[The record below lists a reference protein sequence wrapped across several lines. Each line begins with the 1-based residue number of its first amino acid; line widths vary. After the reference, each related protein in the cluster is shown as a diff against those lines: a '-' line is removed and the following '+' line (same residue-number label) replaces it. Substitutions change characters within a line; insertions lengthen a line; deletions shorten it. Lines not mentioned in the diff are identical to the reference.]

1 MDSNNKHVERV
12 VAALV
17 IVIIA
22 LVMVVVHLAVS
33 GKPDPS
39 TASPAISSPAI
50 SSPVAMPPA
59 AMPPVAS
66 APRPVPTAP
75 ALPPFVHKQN
85 APLNISSNVSPTL
98 LAAEDIG
105 GKTVADLR
113 LMRNEI
119 YARHGYRFRNP
130 SLLTYFEAKP
140 WYHPDTG
147 DMQVAEKRMSSVE
160 MANTAFLAQR
170 EHRDKSQGRE
180 AIRVPAAPRPP
191 PVESFTPPAA
201 AVNPPPVT
209 EASTPAPAGAASIQV
224 WVNTRTGIYH
234 YPGQRWYGN
243 TAQGQYMT
251 EEDAKAAGYRAA
263 ENGQ

>member
-1 MDSNNKHVERV
+1 MDSNNKHVERI

-39 TASPAISSPAI
+39 TASPAISSPAA
-50 SSPVAMPPA
+50 VPPI

-66 APRPVPTAP
+66 APRAVPTAP
-75 ALPPFVHKQN
+75 ALPPSVRKQN
-85 APLNISSNVSPTL
+85 APLNISLNASPTL

-105 GKTVADLR
+105 GKSVADLR
-113 LMRNEI
+113 LIRNEI

-209 EASTPAPAGAASIQV
+209 EASTPAPAVAASIQV
-224 WVNTRTGIYH
+224 WVNTRTGVYH
-234 YPGQRWYGN
+234 YPGQRWYGK
-243 TAQGQYMT
+243 TAQGQHMT